1 MRRNVGR
8 KPQTSANLA
17 AFLHITTTSRLLKVL
32 KADARAIFTLASK
45 AQAAADWMHAQ
56 QPDSAHCQAA

>member
-17 AFLHITTTSRLLKVL
+17 AFLHIIDTSRLLRAL
-32 KADARAIFTLASK
+32 KDDPRAIFTAASK

-56 QPDSAHCQAA
+56 QPQPEEIAA